1 MESRRQ
7 ACVAVDFYNRYT
19 CTPRGC
25 TSSMPSS
32 SAGSGL
38 RLPEQARPR
47 QNIEFFIGL
56 RNKVEHRCQDVLLV
70 ATAGMAY
77 AYVINYETEMVARF
91 GASTRSPE
99 SSASRSSC
107 TP

>member
-1 MESRRQ
+1 MHTAWLYLLHAE
-7 ACVAVDFYNRYT
+7 FE
-19 CTPRGC
+19 RGEWT
-25 TSSMPSS
+25 TST
-32 SAGSGL
+32 
-38 RLPEQARPR
+38 EQARPR

-56 RNKVEHRCQDVLLV
+56 RNKVEHHCQDVLLV
-70 ATAGMAY
+70 ATAGMAH